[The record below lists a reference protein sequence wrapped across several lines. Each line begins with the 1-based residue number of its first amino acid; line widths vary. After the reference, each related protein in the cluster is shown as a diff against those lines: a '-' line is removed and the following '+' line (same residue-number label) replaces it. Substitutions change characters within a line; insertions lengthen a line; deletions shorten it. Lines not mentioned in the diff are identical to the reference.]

1 MEKLR
6 DVGSVP
12 KSLHPLGHGQRDGTV
27 LALRRVPARRQPN
40 LLRWRL
46 LSAPEERVPRR

>member
-12 KSLHPLGHGQRDGTV
+12 KSLHALGHGQRDGTV